1 MSTITVQIR
10 KLDEV
15 VEFVVESLPAASIQ
29 YLLQYGATQSI
40 NDCHASVIRK
50 NFETDT
56 AFADAVMEK
65 VNERVN
71 QIRTGEV
78 PGTRGTANP
87 AMAKARALVAKM
99 ADDPKLAAQVEAL
112 LAA

>member
-10 KLDEV
+10 KTDTAV
-15 VEFVVESLPAASIQ
+15 DFVVESLPPASIQ

-56 AFADAVMEK
+56 AFVDAVMEK
-65 VNERVN
+65 VDERVN

-78 PGTRGTANP
+78 PGSRAPANP
-87 AMAKARALVAKM
+87 VMAKARALVAKM
-99 ADDPKLAAQVEAL
+99 ADDPELAAKVEAL

>member
-10 KLDEV
+10 KTDEV

-40 NDCHASVIRK
+40 NDSHASVARK
-50 NFETDT
+50 NFDSDET
-56 AFADAVMEK
+56 FAAAVMEK
-65 VNERVN
+65 VNERAN

-78 PGTRGTANP
+78 PGARGPANP

-99 ADDPKLAAQVEAL
+99 ADDPALAAKVEAL